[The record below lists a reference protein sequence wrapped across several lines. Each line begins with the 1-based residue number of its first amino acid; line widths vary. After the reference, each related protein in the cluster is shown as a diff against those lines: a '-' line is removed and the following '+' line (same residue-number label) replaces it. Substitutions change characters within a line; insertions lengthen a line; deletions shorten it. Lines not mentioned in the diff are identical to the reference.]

1 MIIDDRLN
9 SDKYNSKSK
18 EINLDNGLSLSKN
31 SNIIIDDRLKD
42 SSYDRF
48 NFNAPED
55 DIEEFDDNIINKN
68 NSNSQKSKKPFNFKR
83 TSILLPVMSFIIV
96 SILGMYLFVNYTKA
110 NTVDLIKIEQN
121 FHIFLINF
129 ANFLF

>member
-42 SSYDRF
+42 SSYDTF
-48 NFNAPED
+48 NFNTPED
-55 DIEEFDDNIINKN
+55 DIEEFDDNVINKN
-68 NSNSQKSKKPFNFKR
+68 
-83 TSILLPVMSFIIV
+83 
-96 SILGMYLFVNYTKA
+96 
-110 NTVDLIKIEQN
+110 
-121 FHIFLINF
+121 
-129 ANFLF
+129 